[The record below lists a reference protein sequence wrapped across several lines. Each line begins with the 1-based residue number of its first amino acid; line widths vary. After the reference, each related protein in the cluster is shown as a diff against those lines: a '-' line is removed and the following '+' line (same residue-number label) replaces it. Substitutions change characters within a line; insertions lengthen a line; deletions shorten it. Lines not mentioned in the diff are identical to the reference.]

1 MSNPQITEEMVNE
14 ALSKE
19 GDGGDVSD
27 KTAVYFDQ
35 KVWGNFV
42 EEDSNVDSDDFL
54 ELTKKSVEDGDFI
67 YPISIENLIETVSH
81 PDREFTEEVYEIMAE
96 LSQNYTL
103 RYLESVLD
111 YEAINFICSRHPLL
125 LSLDMK
131 STVIGKG
138 LANIGGD
145 WTIKPEETV
154 DEEMAELFKRLVE
167 DEDINREILLSEG
180 MIEDAP
186 GVTPEEKEQYTE
198 QYRAAMKENDAE
210 IDFNDDTDRSLY
222 ITEVF
227 ERRILTR
234 LQHYCEQ
241 LGFDYRRLIIETF
254 NPYSFEQS
262 YGKFPTFYIESN
274 LSFST
279 ESLDRREPEFNDI
292 LDITSLSVAAPYCD
306 VVVGERFFTGMLH
319 RYDVEEKY
327 DTKIFGSVVDFHD
340 WLKAELD

>member
-19 GDGGDVSD
+19 GDGGDVSE

-35 KVWGNFV
+35 KVWGSFV

-54 ELTKKSVEDGDFI
+54 ELTEKSVNEADFI
-67 YPISIENLIETVSH
+67 YPLSIENLIETVSH
-81 PDREFTEEVYEIMAE
+81 PEREFTEEVYEIMME
-96 LSQNYTL
+96 LSQNHTL
-103 RYLESVLD
+103 RYLDSVLD
-111 YEAINFICSRHPLL
+111 YEAINYICSRHPLM

-131 STVIGKG
+131 SVVIGKG
-138 LANIGGD
+138 LANVGGD
-145 WTIKPEETV
+145 WTIKPEEKV
-154 DEEMAELFKRLVE
+154 DEEMAELFKRGIE
-167 DEDINREILLSEG
+167 DDDINREILLSDE

-198 QYRAAMKENDAE
+198 QYRAAMRENDAE

-241 LGFDYRRLIIETF
+241 LGFDCRRLILETF
-254 NPYSFEQS
+254 NPNSFEQS
-262 YGKFPTFYIESN
+262 FSQFPTFYTESN

-279 ESLDRREPEFNDI
+279 ESLSKREPEFNDI

-306 VVVGERFFTGMLH
+306 IVVGEQFFTGMLH
-319 RYDVEEKY
+319 RYDVGEKY
-327 DTKIFGSVVDFHD
+327 DTKIFSSVVEFRD
-340 WLKAELD
+340 WLNDELD